1 MWPMKY
7 FERHPMIMVVVAVL
21 GCGLAGVFVK
31 SSAAPSALTAAIR
44 LLWTVLLLSPV
55 TLGSKSFRH
64 ELMNINKKAAVLSCI
79 SGLFL
84 AAHFTVWFESLRY
97 TSVASSTTI
106 CCTEVVWVTL
116 GFCLFLKGTISKK
129 AMAAIAVTMLGNVLV
144 AWADLGS
151 GAGLLGVLL
160 SLAAAVLLAVY
171 TIIGK
176 IVREGVSTT
185 VYTYIV
191 YSACAAALVIT
202 CLVQGYDFFG
212 YGSSPFVSGL
222 MLALFSTILGHSIF
236 SWCLKF
242 MSPSFVSASKLC
254 IPVASAVFAF
264 FAFSEVPTFLQLF
277 GCAVILGGMCW
288 YYWIESKQA

>member
-1 MWPMKY
+1 MKF
-7 FERHPMIMVVVAVL
+7 FEKNPMIMVIVAVL
-21 GCGLAGVFVK
+21 GCALAGVFVK

-44 LLWTVLLLSPV
+44 LLWTVLILSPV
-55 TLGSKSFRH
+55 TLGNKGFRS
-64 ELMNINKKAAVLSCI
+64 ELVHIGRKAALLSVV
-79 SGLFL
+79 SGIFL
-84 AAHFTVWFESLRY
+84 AAHFTIWFESLRY

-116 GFCLFLKGTISKK
+116 LFCLFLGGRVSKL
-129 AMAAIAVTMLGNVLV
+129 AVSAIAVTMLGNVLV

-151 GAGLLGVLL
+151 GTGLLGIWL

-171 TIIGK
+171 TLIGK
-176 IVREGVSTT
+176 IVRESVSTT

-191 YSACAAALVIT
+191 YSACALVLLVF
-202 CLVQGYDFFG
+202 CLAQGYDFLG

-222 MLALFSTILGHSIF
+222 MLALFSTIMGHSIF

-242 MSPSFVSASKLC
+242 LSPSFVSASKLC

-264 FAFSEVPTFLQLF
+264 FAFGEVPSPLQLV
-277 GCAVILGGMCW
+277 GCAVILGGMLW
-288 YYWIESKQA
+288 YYWIESKTSA